1 MFKFLEN
8 IFGKNNCNTDNSKTL
23 KPMDIQFGKPTDK
36 EVGELLK
43 KATSLKKTNIGDAIL
58 TIKQALQIDPVYP
71 CQDKLIKYLILANR
85 FDEAEDIILSSIQ
98 KNKDTRD
105 IFNFSNRSV
114 NYEIYSD
121 LLFKKCKYKDYL
133 FYYCLSIYN
142 KTVMD
147 ALNEQIDCVKAQLS
161 ALKNKE
167 EFTDRKTNKAFQEIG
182 ASMYQDQF
190 IKTFYKV
197 LNNFNFNELYKLVI
211 FLNHKQS
218 NREELQIYAIRNQK
232 TDWLL
237 WSSKEFQ
244 ETITLFNQDFF
255 VDKYK
260 SHLEPILNMQLN
272 EK

>member
-1 MFKFLEN
+1 
-8 IFGKNNCNTDNSKTL
+8 
-23 KPMDIQFGKPTDK
+23 MDIQFGKPTDK

-58 TIKQALQIDPVYP
+58 TIKQALKIDPIYP
-71 CQDKLIKYLILANR
+71 CQDKLIKYLILSNR

-98 KNKDTRD
+98 ESKDPND
-105 IFNFSNRSV
+105 IFNFSNRAV

-142 KTVMD
+142 NIVMD
-147 ALNEQIDCVKAQLS
+147 ALNEQIPCVKAQLN

-182 ASMYQDQF
+182 ASTYQDQF
-190 IKTFYKV
+190 IKTFYEV
-197 LNNFNFNELYKLVI
+197 LNNFNFNELYKLVT

-218 NREELQIYAIRNQK
+218 NREELEIYAIENQK

-244 ETITLFNQDFF
+244 GTIILFNEDFF

-260 SHLEPILNMQLN
+260 SQLEPILNM
-272 EK
+272 